1 VRALAPFAL
10 ALTLAA
16 CVTTP
21 VAPAGEVRARISES
35 ITLNLPAPPAY
46 PETQTLSQIIRG
58 RYGETERAFECIV
71 SLSPESVEIVVTTP
85 GGPRLATII
94 WSASGVEERRTAL
107 APQGVP
113 VENILADL
121 FVARWP
127 VEAIGAALPSGVT
140 FNELAGVRTLSS
152 ADGVL
157 VEVTPD
163 LTDPTRVTL
172 RNYAFGYEL
181 TIVSRVIG

>member
-1 VRALAPFAL
+1 M
-10 ALTLAA
+10 
-16 CVTTP
+16 
-21 VAPAGEVRARISES
+21 RARISES
-35 ITLNLPAPPAY
+35 ITLNLPTPPAY

-94 WSASGVEERRTAL
+94 WSATGVEERRTAL

-127 VEAIGAALPSGVT
+127 GEAITESLPTGVT
-140 FNELAGVRTLSS
+140 FSDIDGVRTL
-152 ADGVL
+152 AGPDGLL
-157 VEVTPD
+157 VDVTPD
-163 LTDPTRVTL
+163 AADPTRVTL
-172 RNYAFGYEL
+172 RNRAFGYEL

>member
-1 VRALAPFAL
+1 
-10 ALTLAA
+10 LAA
-16 CVTTP
+16 CTTAP
-21 VAPAGEVRARISES
+21 VAPAGEVHARISES
-35 ITLNLPAPPAY
+35 ITLNLPTPPAY
-46 PETQTLSQIIRG
+46 PETQTISQIIRG

-94 WSASGVEERRTAL
+94 WNALGVEERRTAL

-127 VEAIGAALPSGVT
+127 GEAISASLPAGVT
-140 FNELAGVRTLSS
+140 FSDADGVRTLTGPN
-152 ADGVL
+152 GVL
-157 VEVTPD
+157 VEVMSD
-163 LTDPTRVTL
+163 AADPTRVTL
-172 RNYAFGYEL
+172 RNHAFGYEL